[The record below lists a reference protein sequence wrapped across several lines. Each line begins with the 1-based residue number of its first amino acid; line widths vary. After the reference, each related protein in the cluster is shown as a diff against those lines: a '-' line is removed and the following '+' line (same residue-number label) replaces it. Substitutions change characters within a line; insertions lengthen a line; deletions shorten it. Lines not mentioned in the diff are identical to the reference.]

1 MKECLEP
8 KQLRQKTDQSKTN
21 QEFSYSNTWQRRLA
35 SVSPSGRRRKRRLPL
50 LRRRGRHSHPPP
62 CVPYDVFC
70 VRFPAHF
77 SVYVSPRTTPCTFP
91 RTSLCSRERQPLQE
105 APFTARRG
113 LWTGPPRHRNTPEV
127 SQNKRYGYHNAPKD
141 ITHTRTQSRGCDS
154 HPCV

>member
-21 QEFSYSNTWQRRLA
+21 QEFSYSNTCPTTACVGQPLGTLA
-35 SVSPSGRRRKRRLPL
+35 QEAPASTEPTRPTLP
-50 LRRRGRHSHPPP
+50 PPP

-154 HPCV
+154 YPCV